1 MDLHPILLLWRM
13 MLMVIHITNVPLTHR
28 FVYISQHNINT
39 HSLFQQAC
47 EQLNAWIG
55 GFQPVLNRM
64 TPNNF
69 NWFLHSLLF
78 IHTQRVIKAQQDKVT
93 KAQQDKAKK
102 SEDNDDDD
110 DDDDTDTETEGVN
123 IDRDE

>member
-78 IHTQRVIKAQQDKVT
+78 LHTQRVIKTQKDKVIKAQQDKVI

-110 DDDDTDTETEGVN
+110 DDDDDTDT
-123 IDRDE
+123 